1 MSNPAFTA
9 KPVVLTVGI
18 KDFTFTPSVMDA
30 NNYINELKPDSKVVP
45 AYNYLTRSVDPKQ
58 KDELKE
64 LLNTVPGLT
73 MELYQVVSENAKG
86 GITITLKN

>member
-1 MSNPAFTA
+1 MSKPAFTA
-9 KPVVLTVGI
+9 KPVVLTVGT

-45 AYNYLTRSVDPKQ
+45 AFNYLTRSVDPKQ

>member
-9 KPVVLTVGI
+9 KPVILTVGTT
-18 KDFTFTPSVMDA
+18 DFTFTPSVMDA
-30 NNYINELKPDSKVVP
+30 NNYINELKADSKVVP
-45 AYNYLTRSVDPKQ
+45 AFNYLTRSVDPKQ